1 MVQFMRK
8 GQLFPE
14 QVASHGFKLSNIYLV
29 EKSNLRLL
37 PHCKI
42 GATFHIRRKFHPQV
56 TTQFCVNSTISEAYS
71 LLLNTGTDGASKT
84 ERSRNKFFFSRT
96 AEGHESL
103 DTEDVGV
110 SANEVPCLSEN
121 QRWIIVKQKIAGLLS
136 NAEKLS
142 QGSPKVRHSLA
153 VDFGDVKTG
162 LSISLK
168 GYAPRP
174 LTVLRF
180 RGDKLIEQLMEVAT
194 REKVDEFIVGLP
206 RTSDGR
212 ETEQSNKTRSFA
224 GRLAG
229 QAALRGWRV
238 YLLDEYGTSRDGLDY
253 MLEILVSLYT
263 DLFSLHTEE
272 ISLVPNVLIGFD
284 RGLKKRFRKEKIDAY
299 AALILLSSYFGSKGA
314 GAQLVVPKGLA
325 AQEQLCLGSN
335 LLVEDNVKSYTDYD
349 FDDDDNYEYYD

>member
-1 MVQFMRK
+1 MVLFMRK
-8 GQLFPE
+8 GQFIAE
-14 QVASHGFKLSNIYLV
+14 QVAPNGFELSSNILLV
-29 EKSNLRLL
+29 ENSSLRLM
-37 PHCKI
+37 PHCKV
-42 GATFHIRRKFHPQV
+42 GATCHLRCKFHPQV
-56 TTQFCVNSTISEAYS
+56 RTQFRVNSTISEAYS
-71 LLLNTGTDGASKT
+71 LFLNTGTDTSLKT
-84 ERSRNKFFFSRT
+84 ERNMNKFIFSRIAAV
-96 AEGHESL
+96 AEGHESQGP
-103 DTEDVGV
+103 EDVGV
-110 SANEVPCLSEN
+110 SANEFPCLSEN

-142 QGSPKVRHSLA
+142 QGIPKVRHSLA

-174 LTVLRF
+174 LTVLRL
-180 RGDKLIEQLMEVAT
+180 RGDKLIEQLMEIAT

-253 MLEILVSLYT
+253 MLEM
-263 DLFSLHTEE
+263 
-272 ISLVPNVLIGFD
+272 
-284 RGLKKRFRKEKIDAY
+284 GLKKRFRKEKIDAY
-299 AALILLSSYFGSKGA
+299 AALVLLSSYFGSKGA
-314 GAQLVVPKGLA
+314 RAQLVVPKGLA

-335 LLVEDNVKSYTDYD
+335 FLTDNVKIYTDYD

>member
-253 MLEILVSLYT
+253 MLEM
-263 DLFSLHTEE
+263 
-272 ISLVPNVLIGFD
+272 
-284 RGLKKRFRKEKIDAY
+284 GLKKRFRKEKIDAY

>member
-229 QAALRGWRV
+229 QAALRG
-238 YLLDEYGTSRDGLDY
+238 
-253 MLEILVSLYT
+253 
-263 DLFSLHTEE
+263 
-272 ISLVPNVLIGFD
+272 
-284 RGLKKRFRKEKIDAY
+284 LKKRFRKEKIDAY